1 MEHEPLVFSQ
11 SYESLRR
18 LLGASL
24 SEPLRERFKQHGVDF
39 ERLLPGYPLSTWLR
53 SLELTLETLFPGV
66 PENEAT
72 YQLGRRLFDSYS
84 ETLIGKALMAM
95 LRVLGPRRGLL
106 RIDRNLRTM
115 NNYSATQLRELAPSH
130 FELDVNL
137 VRYPHYYR
145 GVLESGLALAG
156 AKQLTVCVL
165 RHDQRATT
173 FDLVWS

>member
-1 MEHEPLVFSQ
+1 MADEHLVFSQ

-18 LLGASL
+18 LLGDSL
-24 SEPLRERFKQHGVDF
+24 TPPLRERFKQHGVDF

-53 SLELTLETLFPGV
+53 SLEVTLEALFPGV
-66 PENEAT
+66 EENEAT
-72 YQLGRRLFDSYS
+72 YQLGRRMFDSYS

-115 NNYSATQLRELAPSH
+115 NNYSATCLRELTPSH

-145 GVLESGLALAG
+145 GVLESGLTLAG
-156 AKQLTVCVL
+156 AKQLAVAVL

-173 FDLVWS
+173 FDLNWA